1 MVLYFDS
8 DFPSTLVN
16 SLRKLHKIPGSNS
29 TITIV
34 HRESRLEDFEKN
46 STVVFLMDSNP
57 RGVSIPT
64 KKHFESGYKV
74 FAFRDT
80 EEEVTIFKLT
90 LTVLSFWKKILNELQ
105 NNSEPFLKTFGYKSR
120 GLTTVKN

>member
-8 DFPSTLVN
+8 DFPSTLIN
-16 SLRKLHKIPGSNS
+16 TLRKLHKLPGSNR
-29 TITIV
+29 TINIV
-34 HRESRLEDFEKN
+34 HRESNLEDFDKN
-46 STVVFLMDSNP
+46 STVVFLMDSNT

-80 EEEVTIFKLT
+80 EEDVTIFKLS
-90 LTVLSFWKKILNELQ
+90 LTILSFWKKILVELQ
-105 NNSEPFLKTFGYKSR
+105 NSSEPFLKTFGYKSR
-120 GLTTVKN
+120 GLTPVKN